1 MRALFKYSIIP
12 ALLAITVYLYW
23 PQSQDS
29 FAPPKPEALIAPV
42 ELRGQSEYR

>member
-23 PQSQDS
+23 PQSQNS
-29 FAPPKPEALIAPV
+29 LAPPKPEALIAPV
-42 ELRGQSEYR
+42 ELSGQSDYR